1 MHSPKTGLFWRISTA
16 GTDATTTTTVT
27 VLRRV
32 VLNDA
37 QVTAPGAFRGL
48 MQWRLQAVHVVASI
62 TIVAK
67 EQLIIIVRG
76 AAEAAGL
83 ALDALPPVLL
93 HREDHVGSELQTGGM
108 RRAAAVRTGDQLF
121 GGVRLLVLR

>member
-48 MQWRLQAVHVVASI
+48 MQWRLQAVHMVASI
-62 TIVAK
+62 TIIAE
-67 EQLIIIVRG
+67 EQLILKKTVEG
-76 AAEAAGL
+76 
-83 ALDALPPVLL
+83 
-93 HREDHVGSELQTGGM
+93 
-108 RRAAAVRTGDQLF
+108 
-121 GGVRLLVLR
+121 

>member
-62 TIVAK
+62 TIIAEK
-67 EQLIIIVRG
+67 QLI
-76 AAEAAGL
+76 L
-83 ALDALPPVLL
+83 KK
-93 HREDHVGSELQTGGM
+93 Q
-108 RRAAAVRTGDQLF
+108 
-121 GGVRLLVLR
+121 

>member
-62 TIVAK
+62 TIVAE
-67 EQLIIIVRG
+67 EQLI
-76 AAEAAGL
+76 L
-83 ALDALPPVLL
+83 KK
-93 HREDHVGSELQTGGM
+93 Q
-108 RRAAAVRTGDQLF
+108 
-121 GGVRLLVLR
+121 

>member
-16 GTDATTTTTVT
+16 GTDATTTTTTTVT

-62 TIVAK
+62 TIVAE
-67 EQLIIIVRG
+67 EQLILKKTVEG
-76 AAEAAGL
+76 
-83 ALDALPPVLL
+83 
-93 HREDHVGSELQTGGM
+93 
-108 RRAAAVRTGDQLF
+108 
-121 GGVRLLVLR
+121 